1 MSTTFITELSTPV
14 RTADGR
20 IWRARVYGRPLGEVW
35 EGWIEFVAGDGSVAT
50 TARETTQPDR
60 RALAYWASGLEPIYL
75 EGALARALDP
85 IAM

>member
-1 MSTTFITELSTPV
+1 MITIFIREHSTPV

-20 IWRARVYGRPLGEVW
+20 IWRARIYGRPLGEVW
-35 EGWIEFVAGDGSVAT
+35 EGWIEFVATDGSVAT

-60 RALAYWASGLEPIYL
+60 RALEYWATGLEPIYL

-85 IAM
+85 VAI